1 MTSHEGSAPAR
12 PGSWRQVAAAIA
24 RILFTTVVLFLVY
37 AQAPLELPND
47 RGAAAR
53 LAVSVLVLVV
63 VLTWQIV
70 AVARSPYPAVRAIE
84 AVAFTFPLLIFLF
97 ASTYYGMEQ
106 AVGGSFSEGLSR
118 IDAVYLTVTIF
129 ATVGFGDIVPTTEAS
144 RIVVTVQMVVNMALI
159 GVVAK
164 VLLGTV
170 QQRRAALG
178 AGVRARERE
187 RERAPDASE

>member
-1 MTSHEGSAPAR
+1 
-12 PGSWRQVAAAIA
+12 
-24 RILFTTVVLFLVY
+24 
-37 AQAPLELPND
+37 
-47 RGAAAR
+47 
-53 LAVSVLVLVV
+53 
-63 VLTWQIV
+63 
-70 AVARSPYPAVRAIE
+70 
-84 AVAFTFPLLIFLF
+84 
-97 ASTYYGMEQ
+97 MEQ

-144 RIVVTVQMVVNMALI
+144 RVVVTVQMVVNMALI

-178 AGVRARERE
+178 AGAHARERA
-187 RERAPDASE
+187 RAPDASE